1 MPTPALFPPLA
12 LTGWARNAAAPGE
25 DLHVTLLWQST
36 QPIDHQYNTSLK
48 VSDASGQVIQQDD
61 GPPARGMI
69 PTTLFFAT
77 PLPDWPRATA
87 PLKLAFTPPQPGP

>member
-1 MPTPALFPPLA
+1 
-12 LTGWARNAAAPGE
+12 
-25 DLHVTLLWQST
+25 
-36 QPIDHQYNTSLK
+36 
-48 VSDASGQVIQQDD
+48 
-61 GPPARGMI
+61 MI